1 MKTVFGLI
9 LATAIFVCAQIVSAN
24 HIPMPSLPIG
34 ETAYNIE
41 EYDYS
46 CGHAIWYDFLEWIIL
61 TVDDKWVL
69 IGEKNSEKIWVN
81 RDGDDHLDEFY
92 DNGDRGFET
101 KYRNI
106 CDIIKK

>member
-1 MKTVFGLI
+1 MKIIFSLVL
-9 LATAIFVCAQIVSAN
+9 TAVLFIGASSSFAS
-24 HIPMPSLPIG
+24 HIQMPNLPIE

-41 EYDYS
+41 EYDYL
-46 CGHAIWYDFLEWIIL
+46 CGHAIWYDFLEWVIL

-69 IGEKNSEKIWVN
+69 IGEKKSEKIWVN

-92 DNGDRGFET
+92 GNGDHGFET
-101 KYRNI
+101 KYQNI